1 MIDLPQSSQEFAK
14 LTWDAILPAYND
26 LFYRDLTPEN
36 AEAWLKDW
44 AAFEDLLAEAREQV
58 YFDYTCDTANPDREA
73 HNLRFQTEI
82 EPNAAEQRVRLSRRL
97 LDVGY
102 SRPDLE
108 ESLRRFRTTNDIFR
122 EENVPLKAEVE
133 KLGAE
138 YQKVTGA
145 MTVEWEGE
153 QIPLPRL
160 RPFMLATD
168 RAVRERAWRLDR
180 QPYIEHRNQLAEL
193 FTAQYDLRQKIA
205 RNAGFDNFRDYMHV
219 EKHRFDYTPGDCLA
233 FHQAVEEKVVPAAER
248 LLQRRRRKMGL
259 DSLRPWDLDV
269 DAGGH
274 VPVKPFASADE
285 FISRGIAIFNRVD
298 PVLGKRFETMRTE
311 GLLDLESRIGKA
323 PGGYMTD
330 LPKSRR
336 PLIFMNAAGVPN
348 DVITLVHEAGHAFQG
363 FEQFDNDLL
372 FCQRW
377 PGMEMAEVG
386 SMAMELLSAP
396 YWAKSEG
403 GYYSDE
409 DYRRARIDHLEKIIS
424 FFPHCATVDAFQHWI
439 YTDPAG
445 RDADAR
451 DAEWLRLRRRF
462 EKGVDYSG
470 LEAEWTARW
479 YRQLHIFEVPF
490 YYIEYGIAQLG
501 ALQLWRNARQNQRS
515 AVEAYRRAIGLGA
528 TRPLPELYAAAG
540 IKLAFDATTI
550 GEMIEMVEEELDKL
564 ET

>member
-1 MIDLPQSSQEFAK
+1 MMAMPQSSQEFAK
-14 LTWDAILPAYND
+14 LTWDEILPIYND
-26 LFYRDLTPEN
+26 LFFQELDLEN
-36 AEAWLKDW
+36 AEAWLNDW
-44 AAFEDLLAEAREQV
+44 AGFEDLLAEAREQV
-58 YFDYTCDTANPDREA
+58 YFDYTCDTANADKEA

-97 LDVGY
+97 LEVGY

-108 ESLRRFRTTNDIFR
+108 ESLRRFRTTNQIFR
-122 EENVPLKAEVE
+122 EANVPLKAEVE
-133 KLGAE
+133 RLNAE

-153 QIPLPRL
+153 RLPLPRL

-168 RAVRERAWRLDR
+168 RGIREKAWRLHR
-180 QPYIEHRNQLAEL
+180 HPYIEHRDELARL
-193 FTAQYDLRQKIA
+193 FSSQQELRQQIA
-205 RNAGFDNFRDYMHV
+205 GNAGFDNFRDYMHV
-219 EKHRFDYTPGDCLA
+219 EKHRFDYTPADCRA
-233 FHQAVEEKVVPAAER
+233 FHEAVEEKVVPAVER
-248 LLQRRRRKMGL
+248 LLRRRRQEMGL
-259 DSLRPWDLDV
+259 DSLRPWDVDV
-269 DAGGH
+269 DPSGQP
-274 VPVKPFASADE
+274 PVKPFASADE
-285 FISRGIAIFNRVD
+285 FVERGVAIFNRVD
-298 PVLGKRFETMRTE
+298 PALGKRFETMRSE

-330 LPKSRR
+330 LPKRRR
-336 PLIFMNAAGVPN
+336 PLIFMNAAGVPD
-348 DVITLVHEAGHAFQG
+348 DVVTLVHEAGHAFQG
-363 FEQFDNDLL
+363 FEQFENNLL

-396 YWAKSEG
+396 YWAKSQG
-403 GYYSDE
+403 GYYSEE
-409 DYRRARIDHLEKIIS
+409 DYRRARIDHLDRIIK
-424 FFPHCATVDAFQHWI
+424 FFPHCATVDAFQHWL

-462 EKGVDYSG
+462 EKGVDYTG
-470 LEAEWTARW
+470 LEPEWIARW
-479 YRQLHIFEVPF
+479 YQQLHIFEVPF

-501 ALQLWRNARQNQRS
+501 ALQLWRNARRDQRS

-540 IKLAFDATTI
+540 IKLAFDAATI
-550 GEMIEMVEEELDKL
+550 GELIETVEEELHRL